1 VQYWNGSV
9 WVDVPGGNVT
19 GNNLVWRRF
28 IFDPIST
35 RSHSAAGEQCAR
47 RQLARHG
54 GGSLEGRAAGYR
66 NT

>member
-35 RSHSAAGEQCAR
+35 DRIGCW
-47 RQLARHG
+47 
-54 GGSLEGRAAGYR
+54 
-66 NT
+66 